1 MPGPRDQLATLL
13 APFSPRLLDAS
24 ARGSGWNSVWFLA
37 WKGKPVVLKVYGRRR
52 TRIREWLTHVTQL
65 CGGRTGYTAG
75 ARRETERLCLTLW
88 RETGFD
94 VPRIDCEPLP
104 LPPLPAPFLLM
115 EYLPGP
121 SLAAFLSDPSV
132 QPEEKDAGFIRFLS
146 DWGRRHA
153 AALVLSEPALLQEHP
168 GLDHLLV
175 SGIRLATFDL
185 EVAYTSRGRVAEG
198 ISAEIAGFVRSL
210 FKSLPEQNARH
221 YLQLLAQAYPSRSRL
236 IRVHTDLFTNP
247 SPVRRLFHALD
258 RRLLRKPGRLD
269 KYVAAERLREA
280 LVAGKKERHP
290 CDV

>member
-1 MPGPRDQLATLL
+1 
-13 APFSPRLLDAS
+13 
-24 ARGSGWNSVWFLA
+24 
-37 WKGKPVVLKVYGRRR
+37 
-52 TRIREWLTHVTQL
+52 
-65 CGGRTGYTAG
+65 
-75 ARRETERLCLTLW
+75 
-88 RETGFD
+88 
-94 VPRIDCEPLP
+94 
-104 LPPLPAPFLLM
+104 M

-185 EVAYTSRGRVAEG
+185 EVAYTSRRRVAEG

-210 FKSLPEQNARH
+210 FKSLPEQEARY
-221 YLQLLAQAYPSRSRL
+221 YLQRLAEAYPNRSRL
-236 IRVHTDLFTNP
+236 IRVHTDLFSNP

-280 LVAGKKERHP
+280 LGDGKKQ
-290 CDV
+290 